1 MQEVTL
7 PEIIQEVHKQMLKSK
22 TPDLP
27 KKEVTNQ
34 KHRKVFRSK
43 TQEEL
48 KTHKK
53 VPLNDHY
60 DFTKPKRNANGFKS
74 QRPKSVDIN
83 YNHNTHLAYLAR
95 KSTGSNFSFF
105 KIRSRSGSSNEPEK
119 VLDSSIRKRLSG
131 HFKDS
136 LEAVFTKISDK
147 HVKYLSE
154 FGWVMY

>member
-1 MQEVTL
+1 M
-7 PEIIQEVHKQMLKSK
+7 MKSK

-27 KKEVTNQ
+27 KKELGNQ

-53 VPLNDHY
+53 VPLNEY
-60 DFTKPKRNANGFKS
+60 PDFAKPKRNKS

-83 YNHNTHLAYLAR
+83 YTHNTHLAYLSR

-105 KIRSRSGSSNEPEK
+105 KIRSRSGSSNELEK

-147 HVKYLSE
+147 HVRYLSK
-154 FGWVMY
+154 FGLIGIHKGFRILG